1 MQLKKFKKINIEVLL
16 KLMVLLGFSFF
27 FSYIL
32 ITDKILLYI
41 SPRNIIYVKFSVMIL
56 LLLSL
61 FVTKDIFKPTG
72 RVNIFSYL
80 IFIIPLLMALIFP
93 AKPMNSTSIA
103 SIDIKANEK
112 FIDRSTNTSSDNAVN
127 NESKYKDANDSS
139 TNADSNLNQ
148 FDMEIKMCG
157 DTIIMTD
164 DNFSRWLTE
173 IYTNMDKYKDKKIQ
187 LTGFVLKNDKFN
199 KNEFV
204 SARLM
209 MSCCAADLQP
219 VGFLC
224 HYNMEDTLKKDSWIT
239 LKGTLD
245 ITTHDDEKMPLILVE
260 DIKNTEKPK
269 KEYIYPY

>member
-1 MQLKKFKKINIEVLL
+1 MQLKRFKKINIEVLL
-16 KLMVLLGFSFF
+16 KLMVLMGFSFF
-27 FSYIL
+27 FCYIL
-32 ITDKILLYI
+32 ITDRILLYI
-41 SPRNIIYVKFSVMIL
+41 NPRNIIYVKFSVIAL

-61 FVTKDIFKPTG
+61 FVTKDMFKPTG
-72 RVNIFSYL
+72 RVNVVSYL

-93 AKPMNSTSIA
+93 AKPMNLTSMS

-112 FIDRSTNTSSDNAVN
+112 FVDSSTKNSSNNVVN
-127 NESKYKDANDSS
+127 NEDKDKDANESPTD
-139 TNADSNLNQ
+139 TDSNLNE
-148 FDMEIKMCG
+148 FDLEIKMCG
-157 DTIIMTD
+157 DIILMTD

-173 IYTNMDKYKDKKIQ
+173 IYDNMDKYKGKKIQ
-187 LTGFVLKNDKFN
+187 LTGFVFKNDKFV

-204 SARLM
+204 CARLM

-239 LKGTLD
+239 VKGTLD
-245 ITTHDDEKMPLILVE
+245 ITTHADEKMPLIIVE

>member
-127 NESKYKDANDSS
+127 NESKYKDANGSS

>member
-41 SPRNIIYVKFSVMIL
+41 SPRNIIYVKFSIMIL
-56 LLLSL
+56 LILSL

-93 AKPMNSTSIA
+93 AKPMNLTSIA

>member
-93 AKPMNSTSIA
+93 AKPMNLTSIA

>member
-41 SPRNIIYVKFSVMIL
+41 SPRNIIYVKFSIMIL
-56 LLLSL
+56 LILSL

>member
-224 HYNMEDTLKKDSWIT
+224 HYNIEDTFKKDSWIT

>member
-41 SPRNIIYVKFSVMIL
+41 SPRNIIYVKFSIMIL
-56 LLLSL
+56 LILSL

-93 AKPMNSTSIA
+93 AKPMNLTSIA

-224 HYNMEDTLKKDSWIT
+224 HYNIEDTFKKDSWIT

-260 DIKNTEKPK
+260 GIKNTEKPK